1 MPQHILACALAVAFL
16 GSPIVAGAQISQ
28 NTGDSPKPSQNPAQS
43 QSPAQ
48 DRLHLTQDQ
57 QKSVSQGMSGQQ
69 QQSPPAAFD
78 GHVGSKVPDSMTTHS
93 VPNNVTA
100 QVPETKGYLFV
111 KMPDR
116 VLLINPESK
125 TVVEIVADVP

>member
-1 MPQHILACALAVAFL
+1 MRQHILASVLAVAFL
-16 GSPIVAGAQISQ
+16 GSPTVPGAQISQ
-28 NTGDSPKPSQNPAQS
+28 NSESPNPSQNPAQS

-48 DRLHLTQDQ
+48 DTLHLTQDQ
-57 QKSVSQGMSGQQ
+57 QKSVSQGLSGQQ

-78 GHVGSKVPDSMTTHS
+78 GQVGSKVPDSMTTHS